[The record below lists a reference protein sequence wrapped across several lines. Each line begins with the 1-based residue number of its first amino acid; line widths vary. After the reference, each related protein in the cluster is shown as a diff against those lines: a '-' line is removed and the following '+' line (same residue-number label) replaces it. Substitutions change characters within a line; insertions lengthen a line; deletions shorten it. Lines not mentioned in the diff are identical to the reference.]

1 MLLALQRDYQEYYNK
16 PGTYSDEF
24 LVLGIFAI
32 LGKHAQESLLAVQGL
47 ANLVQSFH
55 KTYVHP

>member
-1 MLLALQRDYQEYYNK
+1 VT
-16 PGTYSDEF
+16 TYSDEF
-24 LVLGIFAI
+24 LVLGIFAV
-32 LGKHAQESLLAVQGL
+32 LGEHAQEGLLAVESL